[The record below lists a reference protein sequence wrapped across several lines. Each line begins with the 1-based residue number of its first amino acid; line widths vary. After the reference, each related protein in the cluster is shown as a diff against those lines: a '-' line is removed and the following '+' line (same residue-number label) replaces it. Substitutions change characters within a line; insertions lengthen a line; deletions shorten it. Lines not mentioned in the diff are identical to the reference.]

1 MGRVHCPLVALRDS
15 EWQRARQFP
24 NLAAVTSKLAVVLL
38 LVAAPLIAQSN
49 GTSADRSVATG
60 VYADDQAVRGR
71 IAFESYCA
79 SCHEPSFHSGDQFR
93 MGWFGRSVYD
103 LFRVIKTTMPE
114 DNIGGLSDDEYTRI
128 IAYILQL
135 NGFPAGK
142 DSLAADSVS
151 MRRLRIG
158 PPSASA
164 DSSRKRR

>member
-1 MGRVHCPLVALRDS
+1 MPASWPWHP
-15 EWQRARQFP
+15 EWQRARQLP
-24 NLAAVTSKLAVVLL
+24 NLAAVTFRLTAALL
-38 LVAAPLIAQSN
+38 FLAAPLVAQSN
-49 GTSADRSVATG
+49 GASAERSVALG
-60 VYADDQAVRGR
+60 VYADDQAVRGK

-79 SCHEPSFHSGDQFR
+79 SCHAPSFHTGDQFR

-151 MRRLRIG
+151 MRQLRIG
-158 PPSASA
+158 PPSAPS
-164 DSSRKRR
+164 DSGRKLRR